1 MVGSILLLDDVTSQM
16 SEEDEVQLIS
26 ALRSTDAA
34 VILTSNRWATGRSAD
49 RIVVV
54 DGGAVVES
62 GTHFDLLN
70 LGPERSLYARHWRSL
85 SAV

>member
-16 SEEDEVQLIS
+16 SEVDEGQLIT

-34 VILTSNRWATGRSAD
+34 VILTSNRWATGRFAD

-54 DGGAVVES
+54 ESGAVVES
-62 GTHFDLLN
+62 GTHSDLLK
-70 LGPERSLYARHWRSL
+70 LGPERSMYARHWRAL